1 MGEAQRPSAVT
12 VVGNPGHRRITGF
25 EAAASA
31 AGLSRPRVVA
41 WADVLRGDELAFAAG
56 PVRIDSPGED
66 PAVHALLG
74 GPADPQRVEGGAV
87 RHAAFLGALERVRAA
102 VAAWPG
108 AWLANDPGDIAV
120 MFDKARAHARLRD
133 AGVAVPPGLGADG
146 RSVPVRSYA
155 ELREQMRAA
164 RRPRVFVK
172 PLHGSSA
179 SGVVALETAG
189 ARVQATT
196 SAELVRTGSAAGSGA
211 GTGSSTGTGTTTGTA
226 PGTGVEL
233 YNSLRVRKYR
243 DEAEVADLID
253 ALCADGVHVEAWLPK
268 LTLDGLAVDLRVLV
282 VAGRATHVVARGSRT
297 PMTNLHLGNARADL
311 DAVRAAVGENT
322 WREAMTTCVRAAGC
336 FPRTLHVGVDLLFAV
351 DRRRH
356 AVGEVNAFGDLL
368 PGVLHRGRDTWGEQV
383 HALVEGW
390 RPHGP
395 QRPAGQAAPDEDRLP
410 CPT

>member
-1 MGEAQRPSAVT
+1 MERLNGTVT
-12 VVGNPGHRRITGF
+12 VVGNPGHRRVAGF
-25 EAAASA
+25 EAAAAA
-31 AGLSRPRVVA
+31 AGLPRPHLVA
-41 WADVLRGDELAFAAG
+41 WADVLRGAELAFPAG
-56 PVRIDSPGED
+56 PVRLDSPGED

-74 GPADPQRVEGGAV
+74 GPADPQRVEGGAT
-87 RHAAFLGALERVRAA
+87 RHAAFLGALDRVHAA
-102 VAAWPG
+102 VAASPG
-108 AWLANDPGDIAV
+108 AWLANDPGDVAV
-120 MFDKARAHARLRD
+120 MFDKARAHAVLRD
-133 AGVAVPPGLGADG
+133 AGVPVPPGLGPEG
-146 RSVPVRSYA
+146 RGVPVRSYA
-155 ELREQMRAA
+155 ELRGLMRAA

-172 PLHGSSA
+172 PPHGSSA
-179 SGVVALETAG
+179 SGVVALETAASG
-189 ARVQATT
+189 RVQATT
-196 SAELVRTGSAAGSGA
+196 SAELVRGA
-211 GTGSSTGTGTTTGTA
+211 S
-226 PGTGVEL
+226 GVEL

-243 DEAEVADLID
+243 GEDEVADLID
-253 ALCADGVHVEAWLPK
+253 TLCADGVHVEAWLPK

-311 DAVRAAVGENT
+311 AAVRAAVGESA
-322 WREAMTTCVRAAGC
+322 WQEAMTTCVRAAGC

-383 HALVEGW
+383 HALVDGW
-390 RPHGP
+390 RPRGP